1 MKTSEFPSPS
11 DLSSQENV
19 NTFNTNDVQHMINL
33 QPGTTDKAQPDESA
47 GVQIELSKD
56 KLTLTPGKHE
66 TDFNNKIS
74 NPNDVSHDGP
84 QTNLKQIEDVGQD
97 YDYERFED
105 LSDGKDNQTCTQ
117 QKKSEPEQITNAP
130 TDSTSWSQSQ
140 WMIFKTVVF
149 DTIKQYFNIP
159 FQTLEE
165 ALVHY
170 RNCIVGSENGKATKI
185 HLNFKQMANDSDMIT
200 EKECRQKFQTLLE
213 NTLQS
218 WPQDRVEA
226 VKTRVL
232 ELWQQ
237 VQEPEIAQ
245 RKKLIKAMI
254 EEEFQL
260 KQQVQFKYKEMQN
273 KINYIFKNLK

>member
-11 DLSSQENV
+11 DLPSQENV
-19 NTFNTNDVQHMINL
+19 DTFNTNDCQSMANL
-33 QPGTTDKAQPDESA
+33 KPDTTDKALPDTNA
-47 GVQIELSKD
+47 IFKIELSKD
-56 KLTLTPGKHE
+56 TLTLT
-66 TDFNNKIS
+66 TDQLEANVNNKID
-74 NPNDVSHDGP
+74 NPNDVSCDGP
-84 QTNLKQIEDVGQD
+84 QTNLKQIEDVGQY

-105 LSDGKDNQTCTQ
+105 LSDVKDSQIRAQEN
-117 QKKSEPEQITNAP
+117 KSEPEQITNAH
-130 TDSTSWSQSQ
+130 TDSTAWSQSQ

-149 DTIKQYFNIP
+149 ETIKQYFKVQ

-185 HLNFKQMANDSDMIT
+185 HLNFKQIANDSDMIT

-218 WPQDRVEA
+218 WPQERVEA
-226 VKTRVL
+226 VKTRIL

-273 KINYIFKNLK
+273 KINYILKNLK

>member
-11 DLSSQENV
+11 DLPSQENV
-19 NTFNTNDVQHMINL
+19 DTFNTNDFQSMANL
-33 QPGTTDKAQPDESA
+33 KPDTTDKALPDTNA
-47 GVQIELSKD
+47 IVKIELSKD
-56 KLTLTPGKHE
+56 MLTLTPDQLE
-66 TDFNNKIS
+66 ANVNNKID
-74 NPNDVSHDGP
+74 NPNDVSCDGP
-84 QTNLKQIEDVGQD
+84 QTNLKQIEDVGQY

-105 LSDGKDNQTCTQ
+105 LSDVKDSQIRAQ
-117 QKKSEPEQITNAP
+117 EKKSEPEQITNAH
-130 TDSTSWSQSQ
+130 TDSTAWSQSQ

-149 DTIKQYFNIP
+149 ETIKQYFKVQ

-185 HLNFKQMANDSDMIT
+185 HLNFKQIANDSDMIT

-218 WPQDRVEA
+218 WPQERVEA
-226 VKTRVL
+226 VKTRIL

-273 KINYIFKNLK
+273 KINYILKNLK

>member
-11 DLSSQENV
+11 DLPSQENV
-19 NTFNTNDVQHMINL
+19 DTFNTNDFQSMANL
-33 QPGTTDKAQPDESA
+33 KPDTTDKALPDTNA
-47 GVQIELSKD
+47 IFKIELSKD
-56 KLTLTPGKHE
+56 MLTLTPDQLE
-66 TDFNNKIS
+66 ANVNNKID
-74 NPNDVSHDGP
+74 NPNDVSGDGP

-105 LSDGKDNQTCTQ
+105 LSDVKYSQIRAQ
-117 QKKSEPEQITNAP
+117 EKKSEPEQITNAH
-130 TDSTSWSQSQ
+130 TDSTAQSQSQ

-149 DTIKQYFNIP
+149 ETIKQYFKVQ

-185 HLNFKQMANDSDMIT
+185 HLNFKQIANDSDMIT

-218 WPQDRVEA
+218 WPQERVEA
-226 VKTRVL
+226 VKTRIL

-273 KINYIFKNLK
+273 KINYILKNLK